1 MSIPTTK
8 SCRSVR
14 VTGRPRRFASPPVF
28 FLGRRAAAEVAFFFV
43 DPQDLFDL
51 GGECRIDVTEFFRYV
66 LMYRAFAYAVALS
79 RRPDRAAVRDDVFR
93 EFFAPVF

>member
-8 SCRSVR
+8 SGRSVR
-14 VTGRPRRFASPPVF
+14 VTGSPRRFASPPVF
-28 FLGRRAAAEVAFFFV
+28 FLCRRAAAQMPFLFV
-43 DPQDLFDL
+43 DPQNLFDL
-51 GGECRIDVTEFFRYV
+51 GGESRIDVTEFFRYV